1 MGSLTFDGVLIFCAD
16 VEASTR
22 FYETTLGLQRTGGG
36 GDVILHL
43 PTKGDPKGAWLL
55 LHPRTGQ
62 QAPHPIGTFTVDDVG
77 ATIET
82 LRAAGYRI
90 TEEPTDQP
98 WGVREAGVADPD
110 GYGLTLT
117 APLRP

>member
-1 MGSLTFDGVLIFCAD
+1 MGSLTFDGVIIFCAD
-16 VEASTR
+16 VEASAR
-22 FYETTLGLQRTGGG
+22 FYEGGLGLTRSSEG

-43 PTKGDPKGAWLL
+43 PTKGKPKGAWLL
-55 LHPRTGQ
+55 LHPRTGE
-62 QAPHPIGTFTVDDVG
+62 QAPHPIGTFTVEDVDT
-77 ATIET
+77 TIEK
-82 LRAAGYRI
+82 LRAGGYRI

-117 APLRP
+117 APLGS